1 MNTLCF
7 IGTFQFLA
15 GFLIT
20 KSLFPLVVFIN
31 GIILHGGYRTW
42 LLPDTVTN
50 LCLMLWAWITSGF
63 DMVIGL
69 CFLTACTTF
78 GVNFIE
84 SDIIHVAGVQYISL
98 VAVLLLNQYK
108 NPYLMKISF
117 PGKFTEDVIPVTILL
132 GIIVAALINGTSR
145 LANGGTAQ
153 ERAPKARLA

>member
-20 KSLFPLVVFIN
+20 KSLYPLIIFIN
-31 GIILHGGYRTW
+31 GIIFHGGYRRW
-42 LLPDTVTN
+42 LMPDVISN
-50 LCLMLWAWITSGF
+50 LSMMLWTWIISGF
-63 DMVIGL
+63 DMVIGS
-69 CFLTACTTF
+69 CFLTACTIF
-78 GVNFIE
+78 GINFIE

-98 VAVLLLNQYK
+98 VAILLLNQYK
-108 NPYLMKISF
+108 NPYLLRISF

-132 GIIVAALINGTSR
+132 GIIVAALINGTPR

-153 ERAPKARLA
+153 ERTQKARIT